1 MTDEQKKP
9 EELAEKFK
17 QGEATRARVRQIVE
31 EARIAINSAG
41 ENKNVEILLRYLMR
55 VSGFHQKPVVVGADG
70 DVKVNATLFN
80 SGREALYHD
89 IRAMMSVETKNII
102 ERSEPNV

>member
-1 MTDEQKKP
+1 MSEKTP
-9 EELAEKFK
+9 EEIAKEMGEK
-17 QGEATRARVRQIVE
+17 ESARARARQIIE
-31 EARIAINSAG
+31 EARIAINAAK

-70 DVKVNATLFN
+70 DVKVNSTLFN

-89 IRAMMSVETKNII
+89 IRALMSAETKNII
-102 ERSEPNV
+102 ERSE

>member
-1 MTDEQKKP
+1 MSEQAP
-9 EELAEKFK
+9 EEMVKQLKEKESAREK
-17 QGEATRARVRQIVE
+17 VRAIVE
-31 EARIAINSAG
+31 EARIAINAAK

-70 DVKVNATLFN
+70 DVKVNSTLFN

-89 IRAMMSVETKNII
+89 IRALMSVETKNII
-102 ERSEPNV
+102 ERSE

>member
-1 MTDEQKKP
+1 MSDEQKSP
-9 EELAEKFK
+9 EELANEVK
-17 QGEATRARVRQIVE
+17 QKESARAHVRKILE

-41 ENKNVEILLRYLMR
+41 ENKNVEILLRYLVR
-55 VSGFHQKPVVVGADG
+55 ISGFHQKPVVVGVDG

-89 IRAMMSVETKNII
+89 IRALMSVETKNII
-102 ERSEPNV
+102 ERSEANV

>member
-1 MTDEQKKP
+1 MSEEQKAP
-9 EELAEKFK
+9 EEMAKELK
-17 QGEATRARVRQIVE
+17 QKESARAKARQIIE
-31 EARIAINSAG
+31 EARIAINAAK

-70 DVKVNATLFN
+70 DVKVNSTLFN

-89 IRAMMSVETKNII
+89 IRALMSVETKNII
-102 ERSEPNV
+102 ERSE